1 MFRTPL
7 ITFDPGY
14 QTAADA
20 NRTPEEIASYGPH
33 DLAGLVKRLGTP
45 VLVGVDRVHYP
56 IAGSGNSEAPP
67 LGLQFDR
74 ACRSPTAKSSAPTTR
89 CIA

>member
-7 ITFDPGY
+7 ITFDQGY
-14 QTAADA
+14 QAPPGA

-45 VLVGVDRVHYP
+45 VMVGVDRVHYP
-56 IAGSGNSEAPP
+56 IAGSAKRKRRRWYSM
-67 LGLQFDR
+67 R
-74 ACRSPTAKSSAPTTR
+74 RSLLVIKAKSSARTTR